1 MNPNNNNN
9 YDPFSDPMLGY
20 NQFRPDIQPDFYMNK
35 ELMTDDYANKRKLAI
50 ESYGWDKSTENGFCN
65 FLDYLSSYSVTLSN
79 YDKSEAVQQ
88 YYDLLVKLYK
98 GILLW
103 NRVDTNSPEFLFEK
117 DLAVSYLRDKLSRTK
132 GIDRERIL
140 QHPNRTLIDQKV
152 QHQLSDGRAPEKRS
166 WTDRFKRKQNFEE

>member
-1 MNPNNNNN
+1 MN
-9 YDPFSDPMLGY
+9 YDIDPFDPNYQGAV
-20 NQFRPDIQPDFYMNK
+20 NPFRQDIQPDFYMNK
-35 ELMTDDYANKRKLAI
+35 ELMTDDYANKRKAEI
-50 ESYGWDKSTENGFCN
+50 VKYGWDSSTEKGFCN

-79 YDKSEAVQQ
+79 YDKMEALQQ

-140 QHPNRTLIDQKV
+140 QDPRRSIIDQKV
-152 QHQLSDGRAPEKRS
+152 QHHLSDARPMEKHG
-166 WTDRFKRKQNFEE
+166 WADRLKRKQRQNYEE